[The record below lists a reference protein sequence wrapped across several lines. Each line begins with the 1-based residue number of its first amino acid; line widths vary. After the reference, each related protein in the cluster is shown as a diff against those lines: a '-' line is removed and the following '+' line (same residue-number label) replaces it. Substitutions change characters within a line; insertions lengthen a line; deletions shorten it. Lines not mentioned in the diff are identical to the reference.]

1 MYFISLTLSSLTVEY
16 NRNLGRNLQVSFSR
30 SVTLDSGV
38 AEGGG
43 RASLARGRA
52 AGPPTPPL
60 DPQRSQILWRQE
72 TGKHPWM
79 EGDFNRAQKCA
90 FEETADSLD
99 IIQLSETK

>member
-1 MYFISLTLSSLTVEY
+1 MYFNSLTLSSWNKTGTWEET
-16 NRNLGRNLQVSFSR
+16 LQVSFSR
-30 SVTLDSGV
+30 TVTLDSGV

-43 RASLARGRA
+43 RAS
-52 AGPPTPPL
+52 L

>member
-43 RASLARGRA
+43 RAS
-52 AGPPTPPL
+52 L